1 MQYQPELLCNF
12 SNSSQVLGDFKTL
25 DKDFEN
31 FICLSDKEG
40 KGFTT
45 PPRGNSPAGSEG
57 FTTPVE
63 VTTPT
68 EPPALDSPVV
78 DRIFTDSVFERSRR
92 NIPQLRVDQSAVAS
106 QPGVVSEPNR
116 NEPTHGVGYYIQRM
130 RATARALNARY
141 NVGPHNLPLQNPI
154 RDVLPIRDPSSV
166 ADVLGTQGDIDRH
179 ADQTIEAF
187 GNFRPEAPVLGLNPS
202 GHYLRSV
209 YRDGD
214 DVPLPPLP
222 SELSNSI
229 IDQPRNED
237 NNNGSNN
244 NGSGSNDDNAAN
256 NNASS

>member
-12 SNSSQVLGDFKTL
+12 SNSSQVLGDLKTL

-57 FTTPVE
+57 FTTPVG

-68 EPPALDSPVV
+68 EPPALDSP
-78 DRIFTDSVFERSRR
+78 VFERSRR

-116 NEPTHGVGYYIQRM
+116 NEPTHGVEYYIQRM

-166 ADVLGTQGDIDRH
+166 ADVLGTQGDIDRQ
-179 ADQTIEAF
+179 ADQAMEAF

-229 IDQPRNED
+229 IDQPRNDD
-237 NNNGSNN
+237 NNNGSGN
-244 NGSGSNDDNAAN
+244 NDDNAAN
-256 NNASS
+256 NSASS